1 MNTKVTDFSAIILKL
16 ASPQDILSWSRGEVT
31 KAETINYRTQR
42 AERDGLFDERIF
54 GPEKDYEC
62 YCGKYRRI
70 RYKGIV
76 CEKCGV
82 EVTRSVVRR
91 ERMGHIGLAAPV
103 AHIWFVRGT
112 PSRLGLLL
120 DLSIADLERVIYFAG
135 YIITNVNEEAKLQT
149 MLNLEK
155 EFKAKT
161 KKIEKRKEKDDF
173 KSALST
179 AKQEIE
185 SIVSHRVLGEAEY
198 RRLSLK
204 YGEIFEANIGAE
216 ALFDIAKKLDLKQLE
231 EKFEAEYQV
240 ATPPNRKKLIKQ
252 MGLVKTMRRSGIR
265 PEWMFLTVVPI
276 IPPALRPMV
285 QLDGG
290 RHATSD
296 VNDLYRRVLN
306 RNNRLRKLLELN
318 APEVIVRNEKR
329 MLQEAVDALIDN
341 SIRRSQ
347 GAAVSQAQ
355 KRPLR
360 SLADMLRGKQ
370 GRFRQ
375 NLLGKRV
382 DYSGRSVIVVGP
394 ELKLHQCGLPKHM
407 ALELFRPFVI
417 SKLISRELAYNI
429 RGANRLI
436 DEKTDEVWAIL
447 EEVIKDKY
455 VLLNRAPTLHRLGIQ
470 AFQPILIEGNAI
482 QIHPLVCSAF
492 NADFDGDQMAVHIPL
507 GEEAQREAK
516 EIMAA
521 PKNLLTPRTG
531 DPIINPS
538 QDIVL
543 GCFYMTRIRE
553 GTKGEAGYY
562 STPNEAIMAYDFGV
576 LELQAKIKVLVTDSP
591 KYKEFAKD
599 NFLETT
605 VGRLLFNSV
614 FPADFFFINEE
625 ITRKKLT
632 RIVEQLI
639 QYCGKDQVPVILD
652 RIKDFGFKYA
662 TKSGFSW
669 GMNDLVQPVGKAKII
684 EEALKKEKEIY
695 KYYDEGLLT
704 DEERYH
710 QTIFI
715 WQEAK
720 AKVDETVAQG
730 LDKFGPVYSMVSSAA
745 RGSWVQINQM
755 AGMRGLV
762 RNPAGRIID
771 FPITSSYKEGLNV
784 LEYFIST
791 HGARKGTAD
800 TALKTAKAGYL
811 TRRLVDVA
819 QDVLIA
825 EEDCGD
831 KNGSPIDRKLLA
843 LYEEDLE
850 SRVKGRVL
858 AQDIIVD
865 ASNAKSKKMTF
876 KKGHLISPEE
886 AKTIDA
892 SGIERVYIRSALTCK
907 AKWGV
912 CRLCYGYDLGSNEL
926 IKLGEAVGIIAAQAI
941 GEPGTQLTM
950 RTFHT
955 GGVAGKG
962 GDITLGLPRVEE
974 LFEARTPYNVAVI
987 SEVMGMVLDIR
998 EEEKEKI
1005 VEILLDKEEMAVK
1018 AKTIAAK
1025 TKTKKSAAIK
1035 SSAESEKIE
1044 YRIPFGKRVLVEK
1057 GQKIKA
1063 GDSLSD
1069 GPIDVKHLF
1078 KVAGRE
1084 AAQNYILKEVSR
1096 VYNIQ
1101 GVSINDKHLEIIVRQ
1116 MFSRFKVKDPGNTN
1130 FSIGRIIERT
1140 EFIEENERMKK
1151 EGGSIAR
1158 AVRLIMPISK
1168 VALTTASFLS
1178 SASFQDT
1185 ARVLI
1190 RASVEGSRD
1199 RLRGLKENV
1208 IIGRLLPAGTGFRK
1222 KLDIEKSDVEEEKE
1236 VPEADDQKDEVTDSR
1251 E

>member
-16 ASPQDILSWSRGEVT
+16 ASPQDILSWSHGEVT

-70 RYKGIV
+70 RYRGII

-82 EVTRSVVRR
+82 EVTRSIVRR
-91 ERMGHIGLAAPV
+91 ERMGHIALAAPV

-120 DLSIADLERVIYFAG
+120 NLSVSDLERVIYFAG
-135 YIITNVNEEAKLQT
+135 YIITSVNKEAKLQIL
-149 MLNLEK
+149 LNLEK

-161 KKIEKRKEKDDF
+161 KKIENRKEKDGF
-173 KSALST
+173 KSALSVT
-179 AKQEIE
+179 KQEID
-185 SIVSHRVLGEAEY
+185 SIVLYRVLSEADY

-204 YGEIFEANIGAE
+204 YGEIFEASIGAE
-216 ALFDIAKKLDLKQLE
+216 ALFDIMKKLALKQLE
-231 EKFEAEYQV
+231 ENFEAEYEEASPQ
-240 ATPPNRKKLIKQ
+240 NRKKLIRQLDLTKA
-252 MGLVKTMRRSGIR
+252 MRRSGIR

-329 MLQEAVDALIDN
+329 MLQESVDALIDN

-347 GAAVSQAQ
+347 GAAISQSQ

-360 SLADMLRGKQ
+360 SLADMLRGKN

-417 SKLISRELAYNI
+417 AKLISRELAYNI

-507 GEEAQREAK
+507 GENAQREAK
-516 EIMAA
+516 EIMASS
-521 PKNLLTPRTG
+521 KNLLIPRTG

-553 GTKGEAGYY
+553 GARGEARYY
-562 STPNEAIMAYDFGV
+562 STPNEAIMAYDFGF

-614 FPADFFFINEE
+614 LPSDFSYINEE
-625 ITRKKLT
+625 ISRKKMVKL
-632 RIVEQLI
+632 VEQLI
-639 QYCGKDQVPVILD
+639 QHSGKEQVPVILD

-669 GMNDLVQPVGKAKII
+669 GMDDVVRPPEKTRII
-684 EEALKKEKEIY
+684 EEAMKKEKEIY

-710 QTIFI
+710 QTIMI
-715 WQEAK
+715 WQDTK
-720 AKVDETVAQG
+720 AKVDEIVANS
-730 LDKFGPVYSMVSSAA
+730 LDKFGPVYSMVSSGA

-771 FPITSSYKEGLNV
+771 FPIISSYKEGLNV

-825 EEDCGD
+825 EDDCGD

-843 LYEEDLE
+843 LYEEDMEPKL
-850 SRVKGRVL
+850 KGRIL
-858 AQDIIVD
+858 AQDLAI
-865 ASNAKSKKMTF
+865 KKF
-876 KKGHLISPEE
+876 KKGHLISPED
-886 AKTIDA
+886 AKVIDD
-892 SGIERVYIRSALTCK
+892 SGVERVYIRSALTCR
-907 AKWGV
+907 AKWGL
-912 CRLCYGYDLGSNEL
+912 CRLCYGRDLGSNEL

-955 GGVAGKG
+955 GGIAGKG

-974 LFEARTPYNVAVI
+974 LFEARTPHNAAII
-987 SEVMGMVLDIR
+987 SEAPGMVLDIR
-998 EEEKEKI
+998 GEEKEKI
-1005 VEILLDKEEMAVK
+1005 VEVLTEPEAMAEAEARAGAVK
-1018 AKTIAAK
+1018 TKAKKVSAAK
-1025 TKTKKSAAIK
+1025 KTKQTIVK
-1035 SSAESEKIE
+1035 EKME

-1078 KVAGRE
+1078 KVAGKE

-1101 GVSINDKHLEIIVRQ
+1101 GVSINDKHLEVIVRQ

-1140 EFIEENERMKK
+1140 EFIEENERVKK

-1168 VALTTASFLS
+1168 VALTTTSFLS

-1190 RASVEGSRD
+1190 RASLEGSRD

-1208 IIGRLLPAGTGFRK
+1208 IIGRLLPAGTGFHK
-1222 KLDIEKSDVEEEKE
+1222 KAGPEKFDTEEGKASL
-1236 VPEADDQKDEVTDSR
+1236 EADDQKEEVTDSR

>member
-16 ASPQDILSWSRGEVT
+16 ASPQDILSWSHGEVT

-70 RYKGIV
+70 RYRGII

-82 EVTRSVVRR
+82 EVTRSIVRR
-91 ERMGHIGLAAPV
+91 ERMGHIALAAPV

-120 DLSIADLERVIYFAG
+120 NLSVSDLERVIYFAG
-135 YIITNVNEEAKLQT
+135 YIITSVNKEAKLQIL
-149 MLNLEK
+149 LNLEK

-161 KKIEKRKEKDDF
+161 KKIENRKEKDGF
-173 KSALST
+173 KSALSVT
-179 AKQEIE
+179 KQEID
-185 SIVSHRVLGEAEY
+185 SIVLYRVLSEADY

-204 YGEIFEANIGAE
+204 YGEIFEASIGAE
-216 ALFDIAKKLDLKQLE
+216 ALFDIMKKLDLKQLE
-231 EKFEAEYQV
+231 EKFEAEYEEASPQ
-240 ATPPNRKKLIKQ
+240 NRKKLIRQLDLTKA
-252 MGLVKTMRRSGIR
+252 MRRSGIR

-329 MLQEAVDALIDN
+329 MLQESVDALIDN

-347 GAAVSQAQ
+347 GAAISQSQ

-360 SLADMLRGKQ
+360 SLADMLRGKN

-417 SKLISRELAYNI
+417 AKLISRELAYNI

-507 GEEAQREAK
+507 GENAQREAK
-516 EIMAA
+516 EIMASS
-521 PKNLLTPRTG
+521 KNLLIPRTG

-553 GTKGEAGYY
+553 GARGEARYY
-562 STPNEAIMAYDFGV
+562 STPNEAIMAYDFGF
-576 LELQAKIKVLVTDSP
+576 LELQAKIKVLVTNSP

-614 FPADFFFINEE
+614 LPSDFSYINEE
-625 ITRKKLT
+625 ISRKKMVKL
-632 RIVEQLI
+632 VEQLI
-639 QYCGKDQVPVILD
+639 QHSGKEQVPVILD

-669 GMNDLVQPVGKAKII
+669 GMDDVVRPPEKTRII
-684 EEALKKEKEIY
+684 EEAMKKEKEIY

-710 QTIFI
+710 QTIMI
-715 WQEAK
+715 WQDTK
-720 AKVDETVAQG
+720 AKVDEIVANS
-730 LDKFGPVYSMVSSAA
+730 LDKFGPVYSMVSSGA

-771 FPITSSYKEGLNV
+771 FPIISSYKEGLNV

-825 EEDCGD
+825 EDDCGD

-843 LYEEDLE
+843 LYEEDMEPKL
-850 SRVKGRVL
+850 KGRIL
-858 AQDIIVD
+858 AQDLAI
-865 ASNAKSKKMTF
+865 KKF
-876 KKGHLISPEE
+876 KKGHLISPED
-886 AKTIDA
+886 AKVIDD
-892 SGIERVYIRSALTCK
+892 SGVERVYIRSALTCR
-907 AKWGV
+907 AKWGL
-912 CRLCYGYDLGSNEL
+912 CRLCYGRDLGSNEL

-955 GGVAGKG
+955 GGIAGKG

-974 LFEARTPYNVAVI
+974 LFEARTPHNAAII
-987 SEVMGMVLDIR
+987 SEAPGMVLDIR
-998 EEEKEKI
+998 GEEKEKI
-1005 VEILLDKEEMAVK
+1005 VEVLTEPEAMAEAEARAGAVK
-1018 AKTIAAK
+1018 TKAKKVSAAK
-1025 TKTKKSAAIK
+1025 KTKQTIVK
-1035 SSAESEKIE
+1035 EKME

-1078 KVAGRE
+1078 KVAGQE

-1101 GVSINDKHLEIIVRQ
+1101 GVSINEKHLEVIVRQ

-1140 EFIEENERMKK
+1140 EFIEENERVKK

-1168 VALTTASFLS
+1168 VALTTTSFLS

-1190 RASVEGSRD
+1190 RASLEGSRD

-1208 IIGRLLPAGTGFRK
+1208 IIGRLLPAGTGFHK
-1222 KLDIEKSDVEEEKE
+1222 KAGPEKFDTEKGE
-1236 VPEADDQKDEVTDSR
+1236 ASSEADDQKEEVTDSR

>member
-16 ASPQDILSWSRGEVT
+16 ASPQDILSWSHGEVT

-70 RYKGIV
+70 RYRGII

-82 EVTRSVVRR
+82 EVTRSIVRR
-91 ERMGHIGLAAPV
+91 ERMGHIALAAPV

-120 DLSIADLERVIYFAG
+120 NLSVSDLERVIYFAG
-135 YIITNVNEEAKLQT
+135 YIITSVNKEAKLQIL
-149 MLNLEK
+149 LNLEK

-161 KKIEKRKEKDDF
+161 KKIENRKEKDGF
-173 KSALST
+173 KSALSVT
-179 AKQEIE
+179 KQEID
-185 SIVSHRVLGEAEY
+185 SIVLYRVLSEADY

-204 YGEIFEANIGAE
+204 YGEIFEASIGAE
-216 ALFDIAKKLDLKQLE
+216 ALFDIMKKLDLKQLE
-231 EKFEAEYQV
+231 EKFEAEYEEASPQ
-240 ATPPNRKKLIKQ
+240 NRKKLIRQLDLTKA
-252 MGLVKTMRRSGIR
+252 MRRSGIR

-329 MLQEAVDALIDN
+329 MLQESVDALIDN

-347 GAAVSQAQ
+347 GAAISQSQ

-360 SLADMLRGKQ
+360 SLADMLRGKN

-417 SKLISRELAYNI
+417 AKLISRELAYNI

-507 GEEAQREAK
+507 GENAQREAK
-516 EIMAA
+516 EIMASS
-521 PKNLLTPRTG
+521 KNLLIPRTG

-553 GTKGEAGYY
+553 GARGEARYY
-562 STPNEAIMAYDFGV
+562 STPNEAIMAYDFGF
-576 LELQAKIKVLVTDSP
+576 LELQAKIKVLVTNSP

-614 FPADFFFINEE
+614 LPSDFSYINEE
-625 ITRKKLT
+625 ISRKKMVKL
-632 RIVEQLI
+632 VEQLI
-639 QYCGKDQVPVILD
+639 QHSGKEQVPVILD

-669 GMNDLVQPVGKAKII
+669 GMDDVVRPPEKTRII
-684 EEALKKEKEIY
+684 EEAMKKEKEIY

-710 QTIFI
+710 QTIMI
-715 WQEAK
+715 WQDTK
-720 AKVDETVAQG
+720 AKVDEIVANS
-730 LDKFGPVYSMVSSAA
+730 LDKFGPVYSMVSSGA

-771 FPITSSYKEGLNV
+771 FPIISSYKEGLNV

-825 EEDCGD
+825 EDDCGD

-843 LYEEDLE
+843 LYEEDMEPKL
-850 SRVKGRVL
+850 KGRIL
-858 AQDIIVD
+858 AQDLAI
-865 ASNAKSKKMTF
+865 KKF
-876 KKGHLISPEE
+876 KKGHLISPED
-886 AKTIDA
+886 AKVIDD
-892 SGIERVYIRSALTCK
+892 SGVERVYIRSALTCR
-907 AKWGV
+907 AKWGL
-912 CRLCYGYDLGSNEL
+912 CRLCYGRDLGSNEL

-955 GGVAGKG
+955 GGIAGKG

-974 LFEARTPYNVAVI
+974 LFEARTPHNAAII
-987 SEVMGMVLDIR
+987 SEAPGMVLDIR
-998 EEEKEKI
+998 GEEKEKI
-1005 VEILLDKEEMAVK
+1005 VEVLTEPEAMAEAEARAGAVK
-1018 AKTIAAK
+1018 TKAKKVSAAK
-1025 TKTKKSAAIK
+1025 KTKQTIVK
-1035 SSAESEKIE
+1035 EKME

-1078 KVAGRE
+1078 KVAGKE

-1101 GVSINDKHLEIIVRQ
+1101 GVSINDKHLEVIVRQ

-1140 EFIEENERMKK
+1140 EFIEENERVKK

-1168 VALTTASFLS
+1168 VALTTTSFLS

-1190 RASVEGSRD
+1190 RASLEGSRD

-1208 IIGRLLPAGTGFRK
+1208 IIGRLLPAGTGFHK
-1222 KLDIEKSDVEEEKE
+1222 KAGPEKFDTEKGE
-1236 VPEADDQKDEVTDSR
+1236 ASSEADDQKEEVTDSR

>member
-16 ASPQDILSWSRGEVT
+16 ASPQDILSWSHGEVT

-70 RYKGIV
+70 RYRGII

-82 EVTRSVVRR
+82 EVTRSIVRR
-91 ERMGHIGLAAPV
+91 ERMGHIALAAPV

-120 DLSIADLERVIYFAG
+120 NLSVSDLERVIYFAG
-135 YIITNVNEEAKLQT
+135 YIITSVNKEAKLQIL
-149 MLNLEK
+149 LNLEK

-161 KKIEKRKEKDDF
+161 KKIENRKEKDGF
-173 KSALST
+173 KSALSVT
-179 AKQEIE
+179 KQEID
-185 SIVSHRVLGEAEY
+185 SIVLYRVLSEADY

-204 YGEIFEANIGAE
+204 YGEIFEASIGAE
-216 ALFDIAKKLDLKQLE
+216 ALFDIMKKLDLKQLE
-231 EKFEAEYQV
+231 EKFEAEYEEASPQ
-240 ATPPNRKKLIKQ
+240 NRKKLIRQLDLTKA
-252 MGLVKTMRRSGIR
+252 MRRSGIR

-329 MLQEAVDALIDN
+329 MLQESVDALIDN

-347 GAAVSQAQ
+347 GAAISQSQ

-360 SLADMLRGKQ
+360 SLADMLRGKN

-417 SKLISRELAYNI
+417 AKLISRELAYNI

-507 GEEAQREAK
+507 GENAQREAK
-516 EIMAA
+516 EIMASS
-521 PKNLLTPRTG
+521 KNLLIPRTG

-553 GTKGEAGYY
+553 GARGEARYY
-562 STPNEAIMAYDFGV
+562 STPNEAIMAYDFGF

-614 FPADFFFINEE
+614 LPSDFSYINEE
-625 ITRKKLT
+625 ISRKKMVKL
-632 RIVEQLI
+632 VEQLI
-639 QYCGKDQVPVILD
+639 QHSGKEQVPVILD

-669 GMNDLVQPVGKAKII
+669 GMDDVVRPPEKTRII
-684 EEALKKEKEIY
+684 EEAMKKEKEIY

-710 QTIFI
+710 QTIMI
-715 WQEAK
+715 WQDTK
-720 AKVDETVAQG
+720 AKVDEIVANS
-730 LDKFGPVYSMVSSAA
+730 LDKFGPVYSMVSSGA

-771 FPITSSYKEGLNV
+771 FPIISSYKEGLNV

-825 EEDCGD
+825 EDDCGD

-843 LYEEDLE
+843 LYEEDMEPKL
-850 SRVKGRVL
+850 KGRIL
-858 AQDIIVD
+858 AQDLAI
-865 ASNAKSKKMTF
+865 KKF
-876 KKGHLISPEE
+876 KKGHLISPED
-886 AKTIDA
+886 AKVIDD
-892 SGIERVYIRSALTCK
+892 SGVERVYIRSALTCR
-907 AKWGV
+907 AKWGL
-912 CRLCYGYDLGSNEL
+912 CRLCYGRDLGSNEL

-955 GGVAGKG
+955 GGIAGKG

-974 LFEARTPYNVAVI
+974 LFEARTPHNAAII
-987 SEVMGMVLDIR
+987 SEAPGMVLDIR
-998 EEEKEKI
+998 GEEKEKI
-1005 VEILLDKEEMAVK
+1005 VEVLTEPEAMAEAEARAGAVK
-1018 AKTIAAK
+1018 TKAKKVSAAK
-1025 TKTKKSAAIK
+1025 KTKQTIVK
-1035 SSAESEKIE
+1035 EKME

-1078 KVAGRE
+1078 KVAGKE
-1084 AAQNYILKEVSR
+1084 TAQNYILKEVSR

-1101 GVSINDKHLEIIVRQ
+1101 GVSINDKHLEVIVRQ

-1140 EFIEENERMKK
+1140 EFIEENERVKK

-1168 VALTTASFLS
+1168 VALTTTSFLS

-1190 RASVEGSRD
+1190 RASLEGSRD

-1208 IIGRLLPAGTGFRK
+1208 IIGRLLPAGTGFHK
-1222 KLDIEKSDVEEEKE
+1222 KAGPEKFDTEKGE
-1236 VPEADDQKDEVTDSR
+1236 ASSEADDQKEEVTDSR